1 MQNPAT
7 DNSDSAADNDPRD
20 LDTLLLEMVSRLT
33 ELLLTHDRGI
43 GYLEARAK
51 VGMVQAAVRIFA
63 ADERRTTHSAIA
75 VATGI
80 PRHEVAR
87 ILQNPASFIEKFHR
101 ANRAVRVATQ
111 WRQDPFFNPEQAN
124 PPPLL
129 PLEGP
134 RSFTALVRKHS
145 GDIPIVCMRDAMLDA
160 GTLTEEGDGEDA
172 MLQLHEKPVDDEELR
187 DSKRKLVK
195 LVALFDL

>member
-1 MQNPAT
+1 MQNQKADANHTAT
-7 DNSDSAADNDPRD
+7 EDDPRD
-20 LDTLLLEMVSRLT
+20 LDTLLMQLTTRLA
-33 ELLLTHDRGI
+33 EILLTHDRGI
-43 GYLEARAK
+43 GYLEAAAK

-63 ADERRTTHSAIA
+63 ADEQRMTHSAIA

-87 ILQNPASFIEKFHR
+87 ILQNPASFIEKFRR

-111 WRQDPFFNPEQAN
+111 WRQDPFFNPDNTN
-124 PPPLL
+124 PPPPL
-129 PLEGP
+129 PLTGP
-134 RSFTALVRKHS
+134 RSFTTLVRKHS

-160 GTLTEEGDGEDA
+160 GTLSEEGEGDEK
-172 MLQLHEKPVDDEELR
+172 LLKLHEKVVDDEELR

-195 LVALFDL
+195 LVGLFDL